1 METSLSALSNIPLD
15 YPSSL
20 DGYVL
25 NVVHYADESSPLLT
39 EGKELIAIDAKG
51 TPRFHSDAIFFSICV
66 KGDQE
71 QGGRTTISYSRSL
84 KEGLVMADA
93 EGNLPQWKACMVHSS
108 TDWLKSGGEM
118 CTTIDMSALSKW
130 EYKQSESQEDE
141 NV

>member
-1 METSLSALSNIPLD
+1 MRQNTRKNLVLAPRHPRAPLA
-15 YPSSL
+15 P
-20 DGYVL
+20 
-25 NVVHYADESSPLLT
+25 H
-39 EGKELIAIDAKG
+39 G
-51 TPRFHSDAIFFSICV
+51 TPGQVPGSRHP
-66 KGDQE
+66 KKE
-71 QGGRTTISYSRSL
+71 QVGGGVLHCTISYSRSP